1 MKPLI
6 DLFIDRSKLC
16 FKLYAV
22 GIHGK
27 CYCLYN
33 DGKSCIV
40 VNESLCDYFCNNVD
54 YNQNEFLSQFF
65 INL

>member
-1 MKPLI
+1 M
-6 DLFIDRSKLC
+6 
-16 FKLYAV
+16 LYAV